1 MFKVAN
7 ADIRIGRSKFSEL
20 KPKHVLLGSQLPR
33 NVCLCKY
40 HENFI
45 MAVNTLNQSTTMIS
59 LQSRFAQPPQT
70 IVSLT
75 SALHVMM
82 QNY

>member
-45 MAVNTLNQSTTMIS
+45 MAVNTLSKEFGDIIS
-59 LQSRFAQPPQT
+59 KYDHDLPAKL
-70 IVSLT
+70 VSAAAT
-75 SALHVMM
+75 D
-82 QNY
+82 NC